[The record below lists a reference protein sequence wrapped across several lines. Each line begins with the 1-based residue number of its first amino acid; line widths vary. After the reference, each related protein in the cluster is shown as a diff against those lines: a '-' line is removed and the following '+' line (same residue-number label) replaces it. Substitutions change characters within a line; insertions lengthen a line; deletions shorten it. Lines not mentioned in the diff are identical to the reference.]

1 MGFISG
7 YWKSW
12 LISLQDLYQLFF
24 SGLGKLK
31 MFWLSRS
38 WDLSKFSRKTRKKTL
53 EVTGLPASIQCVAK
67 FWFSTIIIMGVTET
81 CLKVD
86 SVNGHRQHAFT
97 SRKFCLM
104 YLVSFYDKVTHLDDW
119 GKALDV
125 VCLDFSNAVFLRHPS
140 GWYVLHIIRQKKN
153 CCGWII
159 GWWVGLRVLCGVN
172 GVTLGWWSITSGVP
186 QGSILE
192 PDTFR
197 VFINGMDSGLKC
209 ILSQFGKGSRVLS
222 VWQQVECESIM
233 CPDGQK
239 GRLYS
244 GVHHAQH

>member
-31 MFWLSRS
+31 MLWLSRS

-104 YLVSFYDKVTHLDDW
+104 NLVSFYDKVTHLDDW

-140 GWYVLHIIRQKKN
+140 GWYVLHIIRQKKKLLWVN
-153 CCGWII
+153 NWVMGWAQSVMWSKWSYIRLVVNHQW
-159 GWWVGLRVLCGVN
+159 GSPGLH
-172 GVTLGWWSITSGVP
+172 
-186 QGSILE
+186 
-192 PDTFR
+192 FR
-197 VFINGMDSGLKC
+197 ARYFQSFYKWHG
-209 ILSQFGKGSRVLS
+209 FRT
-222 VWQQVECESIM
+222 
-233 CPDGQK
+233 
-239 GRLYS
+239 
-244 GVHHAQH
+244 